1 MNFTQLLFYPM
12 SLIYSFIIK
21 TRNYFFNKGIFKVGR
36 VKSKVISV
44 GNISVGGTG
53 KTPTVIYITKLL
65 QQKGLSTAV
74 LSRGYRRKT
83 NGYRFVSDGKKIF
96 ESVENS
102 GDEIILVAEECNT
115 IAAVCENRF
124 VGAKKII
131 EQANPDVII
140 LDDAYQHRWIHR
152 DLNILLFDQ
161 RFLGDNKTYQQKMLP
176 IGLLREPFSESKRAD
191 MIVIN
196 RKFSEAK
203 QINNS
208 ITKYFGDIPVFYVGY
223 KANHFI
229 DIKNHSKYEIKEFIG
244 QISLVICGIAKP
256 HSFIAALE
264 SIGIDVSNKIIFVD
278 HKDYDLKEISMI
290 RKKFYETNS
299 YSVITTQKDAVKL
312 KHFSRELDDI
322 DIYYLHIDLVP
333 DDKEKFDNKILD
345 IIKNIH

>member
-1 MNFTQLLFYPM
+1 MNFTQLLFYPV
-12 SLIYSFIIK
+12 SLIYSLVIK
-21 TRNYFFNKGIFKVGR
+21 IRNMFFDKGLFKSGK

-65 QQKGLSTAV
+65 QQIGKKTAV
-74 LSRGYRRKT
+74 LSRGYRRKSK
-83 NGYRFVSDGKKIF
+83 GYLLVSDGITIF
-96 ESVENS
+96 ENAETA
-102 GDEIILVAEECNT
+102 GDEIYLVAEECNT
-115 IAAVCENRF
+115 IAGVCENR
-124 VGAKKII
+124 VEGAKKII
-131 EQANPDVII
+131 KNSNPDVII

-161 RFLGDNKTYQQKMLP
+161 RFLGENKTYQQKLLP
-176 IGLLREPFSESKRAD
+176 IGLMREPFTESKRAD

-196 RKFSEAK
+196 RKFSEPK
-203 QINNS
+203 EINKN
-208 ITKYFGDIPVFYVGY
+208 ITKHFGNIPVFYVGY
-223 KANHFI
+223 KANYFV
-229 DIKNHSKYEIKEFIG
+229 DIKSHTKYATKDFIG
-244 QISLVICGIAKP
+244 QVGLVICGIARP

-264 SIGIDVSNKIIFVD
+264 SIGIDVSNKLIFVD
-278 HKDYDLKEISMI
+278 HKDYDLKEISLI

-312 KHFSRELDDI
+312 KKFSRELDDI

-333 DDKEKFDNKILD
+333 DDKERFDNKILD